1 LLQMYLDHRIHVIM
15 CSSTFHVPF
24 IHISNCSPL
33 MIEAEKKKGKQHTT
47 ITCAMCILAL
57 PYEEDKNPKTN
68 VQKNLDLGSFE
79 LAFHNCHS
87 HTIPSESA
95 CPPNPKV
102 CVCAY
107 VCACVYMCVYA
118 RVIVDIHIN
127 NNRGDIMSPDMSV

>member
-1 LLQMYLDHRIHVIM
+1 
-15 CSSTFHVPF
+15 
-24 IHISNCSPL
+24 

-87 HTIPSESA
+87 HTIPPESA